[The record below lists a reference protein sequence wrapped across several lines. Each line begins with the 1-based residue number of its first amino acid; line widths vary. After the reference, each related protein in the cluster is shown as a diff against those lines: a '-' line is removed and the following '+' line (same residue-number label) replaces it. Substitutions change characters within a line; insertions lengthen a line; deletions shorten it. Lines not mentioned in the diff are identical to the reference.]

1 MNSSEAAIRRVVMV
15 RIGPGEDILAGLRSA
30 VTRHGIAN
38 GAILGGLGS
47 VRQSHFHV
55 VTSSNLPPA
64 ESDPKSAQP
73 LDICSLT
80 GLVIGGRV
88 HAHIV
93 FSDERNAFG
102 GHLEEGCVALTFAL
116 AFVGDLGG
124 IPLTGWD
131 SIAGIADAPENA

>member
-1 MNSSEAAIRRVVMV
+1 MVSSEAAIRRVIMV
-15 RIGPGEDILAGLRSA
+15 RIGPGEDILAGLRNA

-55 VTSSNLPPA
+55 VMSGELPPA
-64 ESDPKSAQP
+64 ESDPRSAQP
-73 LDICSLT
+73 LDVCSLT
-80 GLVIGGRV
+80 GVVIGGRV

-102 GHLEEGCVALTFAL
+102 GHLEEGCIALTFAL
-116 AFVGDLGG
+116 VFVGDLGDVS
-124 IPLTGWD
+124 LSDWD
-131 SIAGIADAPENA
+131 SFALH